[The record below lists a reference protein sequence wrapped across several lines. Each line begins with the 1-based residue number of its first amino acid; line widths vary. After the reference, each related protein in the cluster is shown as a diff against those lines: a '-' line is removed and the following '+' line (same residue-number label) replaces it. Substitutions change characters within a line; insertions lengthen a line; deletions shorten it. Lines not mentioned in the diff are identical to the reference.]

1 MEKQSDENKAEQELQ
16 EWLKD
21 APGAEINLV
30 EEWKR
35 RGAKAQDILDELKS
49 W

>member
-1 MEKQSDENKAEQELQ
+1 MEKQPDENKAEQELQ

-21 APGAEINLV
+21 APGAVINLV
-30 EEWKR
+30 DKWR
-35 RGAKAQDILDELKS
+35 QGGSNAQDILDELKS